1 MPIGSNILAGASAQG
16 GGSYHIQH
24 SVKFNRAQT
33 LKRTGITSTTTW
45 TLSLWIKPTWDH
57 GYNGSQFAVGGGD
70 TCYITINDDQMFL
83 GSSNTLLGSRP
94 YDRVHG
100 MGGWYHLCLVSDNS
114 AGTTKL
120 YKNGQE
126 LVSLS
131 ESRGMDNL
139 ILGNRSTSDNSD
151 RFAGYMAEAI
161 YQRGVAN
168 DPTTYAETD
177 DNGTWIPKDPSNLTF
192 GSEDGWYRF
201 NTTDPTVDSSGN
213 ENDLTADG
221 TFTSNSTNFWTN
233 NVQYLDTPT
242 NNFCMLNMDAY
253 EFSGLVDWDF
263 HGGLYLH
270 THDAAIHGNMPLTS
284 GKWYFEGMVPS
295 SANIS
300 SCMFGV
306 ASDDMLYSDDAG
318 DGSAASSAPTFGGQN
333 LHWHTDGRRRREGA
347 TVDDYGSDAST
358 GDIIGI
364 AFDLDSMKIWAAVNN
379 SWLESGDPA
388 NGTNPMFDGGSGGNA
403 DGVFSKAFSGD
414 TGNPAV
420 DDGNNFWVP
429 YCCNTGNEKIA
440 VNFGQALYNGG
451 QREADPDASTGAYSF
466 KYTPPSGF
474 KAICTK
480 NLPDVPIKCP
490 EKHVEVKNY
499 SHTGASQNISLDF
512 KPDLIWFHQD
522 SGDAQSFMCT
532 DSCTKKV
539 YAMANGNAAT
549 SPTDC
554 VTSFNIS
561 GGNGFVLGA
570 DAGDLGINGESGAD
584 AQAYCWRGGGEPT
597 TTNDNAAGAAQ
608 DAGSVKVDGADGS
621 FAHGTIRADKM
632 SVNTVAGFSIVS
644 YTGTGTAGTLPHGL
658 GRDPQCIIIRNVS
671 TDGGDHMIA
680 WNAHMESS
688 SMFGQMDTENG
699 SNTVSNRWD
708 QSASNLTNDT
718 FHVGTD
724 HECNV
729 DGDSYVAYI
738 WAPIAQFSAF
748 GETYGVDK
756 GGTEPMV
763 DAWNTLT
770 GFKPKILIVKKR
782 DTAGNW
788 CIWDNEHLST
798 KHNPLDDLMTLNVAR
813 NQFNGTSYSVDFYN
827 NGFKMRGSD
836 SDITG
841 SEEFLWWAWAD
852 EPMGGANISPA
863 TNQ

>member
-1 MPIGSNILAGASAQG
+1 ML
-16 GGSYHIQH
+16 
-24 SVKFNRAQT
+24 F
-33 LKRTGITSTTTW
+33 
-45 TLSLWIKPTWDH
+45 
-57 GYNGSQFAVGGGD
+57 
-70 TCYITINDDQMFL
+70 
-83 GSSNTLLGSRP
+83 
-94 YDRVHG
+94 
-100 MGGWYHLCLVSDNS
+100 
-114 AGTTKL
+114 
-120 YKNGQE
+120 
-126 LVSLS
+126 
-131 ESRGMDNL
+131 
-139 ILGNRSTSDNSD
+139 RS
-151 RFAGYMAEAI
+151 
-161 YQRGVAN
+161 
-168 DPTTYAETD
+168 
-177 DNGTWIPKDPSNLTF
+177 
-192 GSEDGWYRF
+192 
-201 NTTDPTVDSSGN
+201 
-213 ENDLTADG
+213 
-221 TFTSNSTNFWTN
+221 
-233 NVQYLDTPT
+233 
-242 NNFCMLNMDAY
+242 
-253 EFSGLVDWDF
+253 
-263 HGGLYLH
+263 
-270 THDAAIHGNMPLTS
+270 
-284 GKWYFEGMVPS
+284 
-295 SANIS
+295 
-300 SCMFGV
+300 
-306 ASDDMLYSDDAG
+306 
-318 DGSAASSAPTFGGQN
+318 
-333 LHWHTDGRRRREGA
+333 
-347 TVDDYGSDAST
+347 
-358 GDIIGI
+358 
-364 AFDLDSMKIWAAVNN
+364 
-379 SWLESGDPA
+379 
-388 NGTNPMFDGGSGGNA
+388 
-403 DGVFSKAFSGD
+403 
-414 TGNPAV
+414 
-420 DDGNNFWVP
+420 
-429 YCCNTGNEKIA
+429 
-440 VNFGQALYNGG
+440 
-451 QREADPDASTGAYSF
+451 
-466 KYTPPSGF
+466 
-474 KAICTK
+474 
-480 NLPDVPIKCP
+480 
-490 EKHVEVKNY
+490 
-499 SHTGASQNISLDF
+499 
-512 KPDLIWFHQD
+512 
-522 SGDAQSFMCT
+522 
-532 DSCTKKV
+532 
-539 YAMANGNAAT
+539 GNAAT

-788 CIWDNEHLST
+788 CIWNNEHLST